1 MIFELSHRFQGKH
14 IFSLLL
20 DFFLLCRFGDIGD
33 TLIANRYAKPNWG
46 SVMLCMLVATLQ
58 VAVLE

>member
-33 TLIANRYAKPNWG
+33 TLIADRYVNK
-46 SVMLCMLVATLQ
+46 
-58 VAVLE
+58 